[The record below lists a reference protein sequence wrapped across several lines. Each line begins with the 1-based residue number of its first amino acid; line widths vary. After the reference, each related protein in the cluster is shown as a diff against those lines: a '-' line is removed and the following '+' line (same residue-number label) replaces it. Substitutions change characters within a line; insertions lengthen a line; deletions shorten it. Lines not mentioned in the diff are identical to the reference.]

1 LASDRIATVPQ
12 TQVRG
17 TLVGKPQKMS
27 SFPGAGV
34 GPFVLGAKIGA
45 SMARAELVLPP
56 VAAPPVSNGTAV
68 LSAGRGR
75 SPRVQPVGGV
85 AKRIVDIVLATA
97 VLVVAA
103 PVMLMVAALI
113 RICMGGPVIFGQ
125 QRLGFNGRVFTC
137 YKFRSMAVDAG
148 ELLRRHLAADPSA
161 AREWAETQKLRNDP
175 RIGRLG
181 QVLRKSSL
189 DELPQLF
196 NVLRGD
202 MSLIGPRPIVI
213 DEIWRYGR
221 NAHAYFSARPGLTGM
236 WQTSGRNRVSYAARV
251 ARDRYYVRR
260 WSLRLDLVLLI
271 KTVPTVLNFD
281 LTA

>member
-1 LASDRIATVPQ
+1 V
-12 TQVRG
+12 
-17 TLVGKPQKMS
+17 VGKPQKITSM
-27 SFPGAGV
+27 PAGLV
-34 GPFVLGAKIGA
+34 GPAVLGRQR
-45 SMARAELVLPP
+45 SPSVARVAELVLPGVAEKP
-56 VAAPPVSNGTAV
+56 VANGRAV
-68 LSAGRGR
+68 LPAGRGR
-75 SPRVQPVGGV
+75 SLRAQPVGGF
-85 AKRIVDIVLATA
+85 AKRLVDIVLAA
-97 VLVVAA
+97 AILILAA
-103 PVMLMVAALI
+103 PIMLMVAALI
-113 RICMGGPVIFGQ
+113 RIVMGGPVLFSQ

-148 ELLRRHLAADPSA
+148 ELLRRHLAVDPEA

-181 QVLRKSSL
+181 HVLRKSSL

-221 NAHAYFSARPGLTGM
+221 NAHVYFSARPGLTGM

-251 ARDRYYVRR
+251 ARDRYYVRK
-260 WSLRLDLVLLI
+260 WSLWLDVVLLV
-271 KTVPTVLNFD
+271 KTVPAVLNFD
-281 LTA
+281 QTA